1 MSSSSDYK
9 ELEKI
14 IGYKFKSSKLVI
26 QSLSHRSIRKEYNN
40 ERLEFLGDA
49 VLSLVVGN
57 FLYHKFPDLAEGKL
71 SKMRASLV
79 NEDSLVKLSENINL
93 NKFVLISESEERN
106 QGRYKKSI
114 ISDCFEAII
123 GAIYIE
129 SSMEFLED
137 FIINLINKTYVNL
150 DLTTISQDFKTT
162 LQEITQ
168 ASLAV
173 IPEYNLILEEGPEH
187 KKTFTISISIDG
199 KEYGQGEGENK
210 KKAEQNAA
218 KNAIKRIN
226 QETKELSAK

>member
-14 IGYKFKSSKLVI
+14 IGYKFKSSKLFI

-106 QGRYKKSI
+106 KGRYKKSI

-150 DLTTISQDFKTT
+150 DLAKISQDFKTT

>member
-1 MSSSSDYK
+1 MISDYK

-14 IGYKFKSSKLVI
+14 IGYKFKSSKLII
-26 QSLSHRSIRKEYNN
+26 QALSHRSIRKDYNN

-49 VLSLVVGN
+49 VLNLIVGD
-57 FLYHKFPDLAEGKL
+57 FLYHEFPLLAEGKL

-79 NEDSLVKLSENINL
+79 NEDSLVNLSKEIEL

-106 QGRYKKSI
+106 KGRYKKSI

-129 SSMEFLED
+129 SDMKFLEKFTID
-137 FIINLINKTYVNL
+137 LIKQTYKDL
-150 DLTTISQDFKTT
+150 DLTKISKDFKTT

-168 ASLAV
+168 ATLSV
-173 IPEYNLILEEGPEH
+173 IPEYNLILEQGPEH
-187 KKTFTISISIDG
+187 KKIFTISITING
-199 KEYGQGEGENK
+199 KKYGQGEGENK

-218 KNAIKRIN
+218 KNAIKQIN
-226 QETKELSAK
+226 EEAKREDVK